1 MSYQDDRKEYRAGI
15 LDDSMMTCDPMELFS
30 SWLAAY
36 RDTGAEDATAFAL
49 STVSAQLEP
58 DARIVLLKGLTEGKM
73 LFYTHYTSKKGKDLA
88 AHPVAH
94 ALFFWPS
101 MERQMRVFGSVSK
114 VTPEESSTY
123 FHSRPVMSSRGAI
136 ASDQSKMI
144 ESRAALDVQLQTIEK
159 TEDANLQRPT
169 TWGGY
174 VLEISKIEF
183 WQGRPS
189 RMHDRLVFTLTSGE
203 WTVQRLQP

>member
-88 AHPVAH
+88 AHPAYRQSS
-94 ALFFWPS
+94 LFAEIWPTVKPWFAAKA
-101 MERQMRVFGSVSK
+101 EAW
-114 VTPEESSTY
+114 TTTLNPE
-123 FHSRPVMSSRGAI
+123 
-136 ASDQSKMI
+136 
-144 ESRAALDVQLQTIEK
+144 
-159 TEDANLQRPT
+159 
-169 TWGGY
+169 
-174 VLEISKIEF
+174 
-183 WQGRPS
+183 
-189 RMHDRLVFTLTSGE
+189 
-203 WTVQRLQP
+203 

>member
-1 MSYQDDRKEYRAGI
+1 MSR
-15 LDDSMMTCDPMELFS
+15 
-30 SWLAAY
+30 
-36 RDTGAEDATAFAL
+36 
-49 STVSAQLEP
+49 
-58 DARIVLLKGLTEGKM
+58 
-73 LFYTHYTSKKGKDLA
+73 
-88 AHPVAH
+88 
-94 ALFFWPS
+94 
-101 MERQMRVFGSVSK
+101 
-114 VTPEESSTY
+114 
-123 FHSRPVMSSRGAI
+123 RGAI

>member
-73 LFYTHYTSKKGKDLA
+73 LFYTHYRLSRTSRCACFVFLA
-88 AHPVAH
+88 KYGASNAR
-94 ALFFWPS
+94 FWICKQS
-101 MERQMRVFGSVSK
+101 DTRREFYVFSFKAGY
-114 VTPEESSTY
+114 ESS
-123 FHSRPVMSSRGAI
+123 
-136 ASDQSKMI
+136 
-144 ESRAALDVQLQTIEK
+144 
-159 TEDANLQRPT
+159 
-169 TWGGY
+169 WGY
-174 VLEISKIEF
+174 CK
-183 WQGRPS
+183 
-189 RMHDRLVFTLTSGE
+189 
-203 WTVQRLQP
+203 